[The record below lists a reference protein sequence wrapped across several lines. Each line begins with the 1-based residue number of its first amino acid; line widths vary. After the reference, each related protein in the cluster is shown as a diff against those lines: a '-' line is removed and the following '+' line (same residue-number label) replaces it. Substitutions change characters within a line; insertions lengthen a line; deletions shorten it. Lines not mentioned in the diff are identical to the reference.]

1 MGECRAAAVLL
12 SYSRR
17 TERLTALPARD
28 GTTQSYYR
36 SIREQ
41 VCGSALHVSPRGRSI
56 MDYHSTW
63 HYKQMARRD
72 REAFL
77 NKAAS
82 DTEEA
87 ASKGKMGDV
96 FLAIRTVSGKTTSAV
111 TAPIVKLDGSA
122 CSTTDEVLDRWCEHY
137 ESALNHP
144 AGSVCH

>member
-1 MGECRAAAVLL
+1 V
-12 SYSRR
+12 
-17 TERLTALPARD
+17 ERKRLQAT
-28 GTTQSYYR
+28 
-36 SIREQ
+36 
-41 VCGSALHVSPRGRSI
+41 
-56 MDYHSTW
+56 
-63 HYKQMARRD
+63 YKQMARRD

-82 DTEEA
+82 DAEEA

-122 CSTTDEVLDRWCEHY
+122 CSTTDEVLDRWREHY

-144 AGSVCH
+144 AGSVCHELNDYAAAAQEDANVCTDEPTL